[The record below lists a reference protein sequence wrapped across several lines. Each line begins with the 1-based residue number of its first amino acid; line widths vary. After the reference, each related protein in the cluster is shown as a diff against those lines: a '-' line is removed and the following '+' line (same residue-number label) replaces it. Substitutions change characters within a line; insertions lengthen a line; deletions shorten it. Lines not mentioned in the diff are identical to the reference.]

1 MWATLSFPGAIELLV
16 EVEVGDVTSVELD
29 PDDLLGFRATSGYRT
44 ERGKC
49 VCVCVCVCDSI
60 SE

>member
-1 MWATLSFPGAIELLV
+1 MWATLSFPGAIELFV

-44 ERGKC
+44 EQGKC
-49 VCVCVCVCDSI
+49 V
-60 SE
+60 